1 MKKHKKLLYYGLAF
15 LVLGLIFLFGGNFW
29 SGAKTANQNNNLSSL
44 AKLELSEKFGDLGEM
59 KVNEEKYYDFKIKNV
74 GSENLKIYQI
84 GTSCNCTF
92 AKLLTAGE
100 ESPEFNMPMHNSI
113 ALMRWSKEIPPGGE
127 AILRVIYRPYIMP
140 VFGQVERSVVF
151 KTNDLENQKV
161 EVEIRALVT
170 K

>member
-1 MKKHKKLLYYGLAF
+1 MQKNKNLLYFGLVF
-15 LVLGLIFLFGGNFW
+15 LIILLIFLFSRSLW
-29 SGAKTANQNNNLSSL
+29 SGNKTLNQNNESNSL
-44 AKLELSEKFGDLGEM
+44 ARLELSEKFGDLGEM
-59 KVNEEKYYDFKIKNV
+59 KVNEEKYYDFKIKNI

-92 AKLLTAGE
+92 AKLLTNGE

-113 ALMRWSKEIPPGGE
+113 ALMRWSKEIPSGGE
-127 AILRVIYRPYIMP
+127 AILRVIYRPSIMP

-151 KTNDLENQKV
+151 KTNDPQNQKV
-161 EVEIRALVT
+161 EVGIRAFVT